1 VAECIECVLA
11 EVRKLR
17 AAMGRIERQEP
28 EAGDW
33 PLMKAALAREIEEA
47 EEAERAADQCDA
59 DDAADNPRQ

>member
-1 VAECIECVLA
+1 
-11 EVRKLR
+11 
-17 AAMGRIERQEP
+17 MGRIERQEP